1 MGRLQDK
8 RLFLLDMD
16 GTIYLDDRLF
26 DGVTAFLSRIREKG
40 GRYLFLTNNSSKGV
54 EGYIEKLNGMGIATG
69 REDYLTSVD
78 AAIDLLRRR
87 YPGRRCYVQGTRS
100 FYDQLAAAGIPVT
113 CGREDGAEILLS
125 GFDRELTFQKLE
137 DACILLN
144 RGVTWL
150 ATNPDWVC
158 PTWYGAVPDCGSVC
172 EMLHRATG
180 REPEFIG
187 KPRPAM
193 VQLALEGTGY
203 PPEAA
208 VLLGEIARTL
218 IRRVALD
225 DRAVHMLDHRPPK
238 FRGQEVLVAL
248 FAGMQL
254 HGDVPRQFQTTGFV
268 ELQHVFGSNIA
279 RKINLRCHKNI
290 PPITYLCGC
299 YAS

>member
-1 MGRLQDK
+1 
-8 RLFLLDMD
+8 MD

-78 AAIDLLRRR
+78 AAVDLLRRR
-87 YPGRRCYVQGTRS
+87 YPGRRCCVQGTRS

-113 CGREDGAEILLS
+113 CDREDGAEILLS

-172 EMLHRATG
+172 QMLTNATG
-180 REPEFIG
+180 REPIFIG
-187 KPRPAM
+187 KPQPAM
-193 VQLALEGTGY
+193 AELAMRRTGFGREETVLIGDRVYTDIACAVNAGIDSILVLSGEGTREDTEKFGVRPTWIY
-203 PPEAA
+203 DDIAA
-208 VLLGEIARTL
+208 VYREMEET
-218 IRRVALD
+218 
-225 DRAVHMLDHRPPK
+225 P
-238 FRGQEVLVAL
+238 
-248 FAGMQL
+248 
-254 HGDVPRQFQTTGFV
+254 
-268 ELQHVFGSNIA
+268 
-279 RKINLRCHKNI
+279 
-290 PPITYLCGC
+290 
-299 YAS
+299 

>member
-113 CGREDGAEILLS
+113 CDREDGAEILLS

-172 EMLHRATG
+172 QMLTNATG
-180 REPEFIG
+180 REPIFIG
-187 KPRPAM
+187 KPQPAM
-193 VQLALEGTGY
+193 AELAMRRTGFGREETVLIGDRVYTDIACGVNAGIDSILVLSGEGTREDVEKFGVRPTWIY
-203 PPEAA
+203 DDIAA
-208 VLLGEIARTL
+208 VYREMEET
-218 IRRVALD
+218 
-225 DRAVHMLDHRPPK
+225 P
-238 FRGQEVLVAL
+238 
-248 FAGMQL
+248 
-254 HGDVPRQFQTTGFV
+254 
-268 ELQHVFGSNIA
+268 
-279 RKINLRCHKNI
+279 
-290 PPITYLCGC
+290 
-299 YAS
+299 

>member
-26 DGVTAFLSRIREKG
+26 DGVTAFLSRIREKD

-113 CGREDGAEILLS
+113 CDREDGAEILLS

-144 RGVTWL
+144 RGAEFW

-158 PTWYGAVPDCGSVC
+158 PTWYGSVPDCGSVC
-172 EMLHRATG
+172 RMLTTATG
-180 REPEFIG
+180 RTPRFLG
-187 KPRPAM
+187 KPQPDMAVLAM
-193 VQLALEGTGY
+193 TRTGFA
-203 PPEAA
+203 PEQT
-208 VLLGEIARTL
+208 VLLGDRLYTDIACGAAAGIDTVFVL
-218 IRRVALD
+218 SGEGTEADIEKFGVQPTWVRRDIAAL
-225 DRAVHMLDHRPPK
+225 L
-238 FRGQEVLVAL
+238 QELE
-248 FAGMQL
+248 
-254 HGDVPRQFQTTGFV
+254 D
-268 ELQHVFGSNIA
+268 N
-279 RKINLRCHKNI
+279 
-290 PPITYLCGC
+290 
-299 YAS
+299 

>member
-113 CGREDGAEILLS
+113 CDREDGAEILLS

-172 EMLHRATG
+172 QMLTNATG
-180 REPEFIG
+180 REPIFIG
-187 KPRPAM
+187 KPQPAM
-193 VQLALEGTGY
+193 AELAMRRTGFGREETVLIGDRVDTDIACAVNADIDSILVLSGEGTREDTEKFGVRPTWIY
-203 PPEAA
+203 DDIAA
-208 VLLGEIARTL
+208 VYREMEET
-218 IRRVALD
+218 
-225 DRAVHMLDHRPPK
+225 P
-238 FRGQEVLVAL
+238 
-248 FAGMQL
+248 
-254 HGDVPRQFQTTGFV
+254 
-268 ELQHVFGSNIA
+268 
-279 RKINLRCHKNI
+279 
-290 PPITYLCGC
+290 
-299 YAS
+299 